1 MITVF
6 TFKVT
11 RTELVKVGSVKE
23 TSKWEDNFIVRFFSL
38 SLYLY
43 LARKQRK
50 SVDIVK
56 RSVDRLVLSSY
67 FSLLSDATRQSD
79 TRRYRTVVL

>member
-23 TSKWEDNFIVRFFSL
+23 KLLNGKTTLSFVRFLSL
-38 SLYLY
+38 SLSLSVVVV
-43 LARKQRK
+43 ARDEETTK
-50 SVDIVK
+50 IC
-56 RSVDRLVLSSY
+56 
-67 FSLLSDATRQSD
+67 
-79 TRRYRTVVL
+79 